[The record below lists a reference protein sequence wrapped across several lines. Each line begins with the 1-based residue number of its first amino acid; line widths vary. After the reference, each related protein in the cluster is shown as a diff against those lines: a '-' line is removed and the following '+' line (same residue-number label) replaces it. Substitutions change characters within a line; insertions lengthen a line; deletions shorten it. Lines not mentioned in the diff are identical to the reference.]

1 MKDLMYDC
9 DMFFLTV
16 FLANQR
22 KNDIFISFSFQD
34 IDFFLLEYVFILVI
48 WEKQN
53 N

>member
-1 MKDLMYDC
+1 MKDLMYDR

-34 IDFFLLEYVFILVI
+34 IDFFLLE
-48 WEKQN
+48 
-53 N
+53 